1 MHGSI
6 LRDSPPD
13 WWKRASYLPG
23 TGFDAGGREAVGGDE
38 DEVVESQMRFE
49 DERLEEGHG
58 HCRRTHHHDPRRLNS
73 VGRNPIVPSLSNATS
88 ILTITTKVL
97 QPATVHYHHPIVT
110 AFCQYRYA
118 ATITC
123 RPHHYP
129 GNVTF
134 YRLAAAIVFITTT
147 TPAI

>member
-88 ILTITTKVL
+88 ILTITTTTKKQKIKRFANHVL
-97 QPATVHYHHPIVT
+97 SSFVFLVCH
-110 AFCQYRYA
+110 
-118 ATITC
+118 IT
-123 RPHHYP
+123 
-129 GNVTF
+129 F
-134 YRLAAAIVFITTT
+134 
-147 TPAI
+147 